1 MGASDVQYY
10 FEVSGYETEFRVVK
24 FGGTE
29 SISQLFRYEIYVVA
43 EDDNLPP
50 ENIIGQPAVL
60 TIGRGDATR
69 FVSGMVSRFWR
80 IGESDHCFAYCFELV
95 PAIWL
100 LTQRHDCRIFQNLEV
115 PDIIAAVLKE
125 ARIPPDLYD
134 LNAVRGQCKVR
145 EYCVQYQESD
155 FAFISRLMEEEGI
168 FYFFAHHFE
177 SEKRHWKHVMVLG
190 NNPCSH
196 PAIDSGGKEKDPTVV
211 IFKESSGLV
220 PDEECVYEY
229 RGSHQICPEAVTLR
243 DYNYQHPSLEL
254 WGHARTPKSSK
265 LEYYTYPGG
274 FDEEGHGKDLAQIRL
289 AEKRTGHEVYAGR
302 SNCIRFLPGRYFTLE
317 GHSHLD
323 QQYLLASVI
332 QAGQQLEVKS
342 DEKWPGLDKLIAKL
356 LGFVPLPAFIPFS
369 PQDIYTNL
377 EKIVAEVFGTG
388 QKYVYTNQFTCI
400 PMSTP
405 FRPQRVTPKPVV
417 HGPQT
422 ARVVAEGQEKVHV
435 DQLGRVRV
443 KFHWDR
449 ENRED
454 VRRTCDIRVAYN
466 YAGADH
472 GIQFPPLA
480 GDEVVVSFLEGDPD
494 KPLITGVV
502 YNHLNQPPLKPE
514 EMIENVILTPRQ
526 HRLLFSDHKK
536 SITLNTGGGE
546 VIEMID
552 GEDATDFGRQIE
564 IKTHDD
570 HRMHLCKGARA
581 SGIQIQTE
589 QGHKV
594 ILVDDPHPAGIK
606 IQDKDQELSI
616 DLNSD
621 SKIIQINNPSGP
633 EIRIECRN
641 GKVTVQGGGVEV
653 VGGQVNVN
661 GSGAV
666 KITSAG
672 QVQVEAP
679 SIQATAS
686 GSLKLSAP
694 DITLEGATI
703 NLNAPMVSVLNL
715 LQCKGVVQ
723 TPALVATSV
732 VASSY
737 TPGAGNVM

>member
-1 MGASDVQYY
+1 MA
-10 FEVSGYETEFRVVK
+10 
-24 FGGTE
+24 
-29 SISQLFRYEIYVVA
+29 
-43 EDDNLPP
+43 
-50 ENIIGQPAVL
+50 
-60 TIGRGDATR
+60 
-69 FVSGMVSRFWR
+69 
-80 IGESDHCFAYCFELV
+80 
-95 PAIWL
+95 
-100 LTQRHDCRIFQNLEV
+100 
-115 PDIIAAVLKE
+115 
-125 ARIPPDLYD
+125 
-134 LNAVRGQCKVR
+134 
-145 EYCVQYQESD
+145 
-155 FAFISRLMEEEGI
+155 
-168 FYFFAHHFE
+168 
-177 SEKRHWKHVMVLG
+177 
-190 NNPCSH
+190 
-196 PAIDSGGKEKDPTVV
+196 
-211 IFKESSGLV
+211 
-220 PDEECVYEY
+220 
-229 RGSHQICPEAVTLR
+229 LR
-243 DYNYQHPSLEL
+243 DFNYLHPSLEL
-254 WGHARTPKSSK
+254 SGQAPAQKNSG

-274 FDEEGHGKDLAQIRL
+274 FDEEGFGNKLAQIRL
-289 AEKRTGHEVYAGR
+289 EEKRIESDVCSGR
-302 SNCIRFLPGRYFTLE
+302 SNCNRFLPGCYFKLE
-317 GHSHLD
+317 AHPYKRLN
-323 QQYLLASVI
+323 QQYLLVSVL
-332 QAGQQLEVKS
+332 QAGQQLDVKP
-342 DEKWPGLDKLIAKL
+342 DEKLAGFDGLINKL
-356 LGFVPLPAFIPFS
+356 LGYVPMPAFIPFS
-369 PQDIYTNL
+369 PQDIYSNL
-377 EKIVAEVFGTG
+377 KKIIDEVFGTD
-388 QKYVYTNQFTCI
+388 KKFVYSNQFTCI
-400 PMSTP
+400 PLRTP
-405 FRPQRVTPKPVV
+405 FRPPRITPKPVV

-454 VRRTCDIRVAYN
+454 IKRTCDIRVAYN
-466 YAGADH
+466 YAGAKH

-502 YNHLNQPPLKPE
+502 YNGLNQPPLKPE
-514 EMIENVILTPRQ
+514 EMIENIILTPWQ

-552 GEDATDFGRQIE
+552 GEDATDFGKQIE

-621 SKIIQINNPSGP
+621 SKIIQIKNPSGP

-703 NLNAPMVSVLNL
+703 NLNAPMVSVLSL
-715 LQCKGVVQ
+715 LQCKTVIQ
-723 TPALVATSV
+723 TPALVATNI